1 MSAEHVYLESDVSEV
16 PDLRSVRN
24 VQSNFTLHSRWRGCF
39 TALDIFEKRF
49 LAVRLKRPRVTAMNY
64 AIDLRFLD
72 PMPKRSRHIP
82 WRCLQATAALA
93 VLGAALTWW
102 IRRSPVPLHENA
114 WLPAWILI
122 TSAAICAGLLSLY
135 RMSETLTFFSLH
147 GRARLFDI
155 VGGPGVSRSVHP
167 FGKELAVY
175 IRKASEARERARGQ
189 RLRDEMREHYRLQQ
203 HGVITMAEYEESKA
217 RILQQHD

>member
-24 VQSNFTLHSRWRGCF
+24 VQSSFTLKSRWRGCF
-39 TALDIFEKRF
+39 TALDVFEKRF
-49 LAVRLKRPRVTAMNY
+49 LAVRLKRPRVASMNY
-64 AIDLRFLD
+64 AIDLRFVD
-72 PMPKRSRHIP
+72 PIPRRSRHIP
-82 WRCLQATAALA
+82 WRCLQATAAFA

-102 IRRSPVPLHENA
+102 MRRSPLPLQDNA
-114 WLPAWILI
+114 WLAAWILI
-122 TSAAICAGLLSLY
+122 LSAAICAGLLSLY
-135 RMSETLTFFSLH
+135 RMSETLTFLSLH
-147 GRARLFDI
+147 GRARLFDV
-155 VGGPGVSRSVHP
+155 VGGLGVSRSVHP

-175 IRKASEARERARGQ
+175 IRKASEVRERARGQ
-189 RLRDEMREHYRLQQ
+189 LLRDEMREHYRLQQ